1 MKKLFTILSIIIFSV
16 KGNAQ
21 TENINS
27 GKYHPAK
34 EHFETQ
40 YKKQEYPKYSKFQTK
55 LEKDR
60 VVIDVVKVIEFP
72 KYLDEKFKL
81 IFENGLLDPMRI
93 NGNLV
98 LKIASMDEL
107 PLLNIN
113 PQTKRFIFWI
123 FPKNNNG
130 EKDSVEYVLRGKVNP
145 DEYYFE
151 LQNENADEHTSF
163 KEFVEGAKLTYLAYG
178 GIII

>member
-1 MKKLFTILSIIIFSV
+1 MKKIFTILSIIIFAV

-34 EHFETQ
+34 EHFESE
-40 YKKQEYPKYSKFQTK
+40 YKKQEYPQFLRSQIR

-60 VVIDVVKVIEFP
+60 VVIGVVKVIEFP
-72 KYLDEKFKL
+72 QHLEEKFRL
-81 IFENGLLDPMRI
+81 IFEKGLLDPMRI
-93 NGNLV
+93 NGNSV

-107 PLLNIN
+107 PLLSTN
-113 PQTKRFIFWI
+113 PQTKRFKFWI
-123 FPKNNNG
+123 FPQNKNI
-130 EKDSVEYVLRGKVNP
+130 EKDSIEYVLRGRANP

-151 LQNENADEHTSF
+151 LQNENADENTSF
-163 KEFVEGAKLTYLAYG
+163 KKFVEGAKLTYLAYG

>member
-1 MKKLFTILSIIIFSV
+1 MKKIFTILSIIIFAV

-21 TENINS
+21 TEDIYG

-40 YKKQEYPKYSKFQTK
+40 YKKHEYPKYSRFQIK
-55 LEKDR
+55 LEMDR
-60 VVIDVVKVIEFP
+60 VIIDVVKLIEFS
-72 KYLDEKFKL
+72 KDLDEKFKL

-93 NGNLV
+93 NGNPV

-107 PLLNIN
+107 PLLSTN
-113 PQTKRFIFWI
+113 PQIKRFKFWI
-123 FPKNNNG
+123 FPQNSNAK
-130 EKDSVEYVLRGKVNP
+130 KDSVEYVLRGRMNP
-145 DEYYFE
+145 NEYYFE
-151 LQNENADEHTSF
+151 LQNENADENTSF

>member
-1 MKKLFTILSIIIFSV
+1 MKKLFTIASIVFFAV

-27 GKYHPAK
+27 GKYHAAK

-40 YKKQEYPKYSKFQTK
+40 YKKQEYPTYLRSQVKM
-55 LEKDR
+55 EKDR

-72 KYLDEKFKL
+72 KYLDEKLKL

-93 NGNLV
+93 NGNPV
-98 LKIASMDEL
+98 LKIVSMDEL
-107 PLLNIN
+107 PLLSTNS
-113 PQTKRFIFWI
+113 QTKRFKFWI
-123 FPKNNNG
+123 FPQNNNAK
-130 EKDSVEYVLRGKVNP
+130 KDSVEYVLRGKVNP

-151 LQNENADEHTSF
+151 LRNENADENTSF
-163 KEFVEGAKLTYLAYG
+163 KEFVEGAKLTYFAYG